1 MLTDPHGLHARPAA
15 KLVTVV
21 RSYDAEVT
29 LADVDTGAGP
39 VPAGSLS
46 KVATLNAGHGARLR
60 VAAEGPQ
67 AQEALDAVV
76 ELAARNFEDVAAEG
90 EPAIQEPAAASTPNS
105 GTGLDA
111 ALGPAYV
118 MRREVNTE
126 DYQSGSPSEEQQ
138 RSDEAL
144 TAVADVIRSQ
154 RDADPAAADIL
165 DAHLAFLDDE
175 AVTTPVMERIA
186 DGDAAPVVWRA
197 VLDELAGEFEALA
210 DPYQQA
216 RAQDVRAIEY
226 QLLVALTDG
235 PEALAGQTDSVPD
248 GAIVVVEELDPA
260 TASGL
265 DAGRIAGIVT
275 TRGGSTGHGVIV
287 ARSRGIPIYTDGG
300 DAVSTVEDGTIVGFD
315 AAAMLLVVD
324 PDAELAQRLR
334 DIIAGREADT
344 AEARRRATE
353 PAVTGDGVRVRVG
366 ANITSPG
373 DAVAAGAGGAEG
385 SGLVRTEIVFGAE
398 PTAPSAGKQEA
409 IFLSI
414 ASGLQRQPITIRT
427 WDVGGDKPLP
437 FLPGPQEANP
447 MLGVRGLRLMR
458 QHPELFEEQLEA
470 VCAAAERTPVRVMF
484 PMVTTREEVDW
495 ALDRLAKARG
505 TVGEAK
511 LAVGIMVEVP
521 SAALRVADLAA
532 GLDFVSIGTNDLT
545 QYALAADR
553 GNAGVSELA
562 DGLDPAVLQLI
573 RQVVDDVP
581 DGVEVGVCGDLA
593 SHVEAVPLLV
603 GLGIRELSVVG
614 PMVPR
619 IKQAIRR
626 THADDASH
634 LAQQALRAASAQ
646 AVRELLASSR

>member
-1 MLTDPHGLHARPAA
+1 MLTDAHGLHARPAA
-15 KLVTVV
+15 KLVTLV
-21 RSYDAEVT
+21 RSYDAQVT

-60 VAAEGPQ
+60 VAADGPQ

-76 ELAARNFEDVAAEG
+76 ELAARNFEDIAPAEVSR
-90 EPAIQEPAAASTPNS
+90 PDPTASATPRF

-118 MRREVNTE
+118 MHRAVNTE
-126 DYQSGSPSEEQQ
+126 KYQSGSPSDEQK
-138 RSDEAL
+138 RSDDAL
-144 TAVADVIRSQ
+144 TAVAHAIRNQ

-175 AVTTPVMERIA
+175 AVTTPVVERIA
-186 DGDAAPVVWRA
+186 DGNAAPVVWRT

-265 DAGRIAGIVT
+265 DGGRIAGIVT

-287 ARSRGIPIYTDGG
+287 ARSRGIPVYTDGG
-300 DAVSTVEDGTIVGFD
+300 DAAAAVQDGATVGFD
-315 AAAMLLVVD
+315 VSTGLLVVD

-334 DIIAGREADT
+334 SDIASREADI

-353 PAVTGDGVRVRVG
+353 PAVTDDGVRVRVG
-366 ANITSPG
+366 ANITRPS
-373 DAVAAGAGGAEG
+373 DAIAAGAAGGAEG
-385 SGLVRTEIVFGAE
+385 SGLVRTEIVFGTE
-398 PTAPSAGKQEA
+398 PTAPSVGKQRA
-409 IFLSI
+409 TFLSI
-414 ASGLQRQPITIRT
+414 ASGLQWQPITIRT
-427 WDVGGDKPLP
+427 WDIGGDKPLL
-437 FLPGPQEANP
+437 FLPVTQETNP

-458 QHPELFEEQLEA
+458 QHQEMFDDQLEA
-470 VCAAAERTPVRVMF
+470 VCAAAEQTPVRLMF
-484 PMVTTREEVDW
+484 PMVTTREEVEW
-495 ALDRLAKARG
+495 ALDRLAAARAKA
-505 TVGEAK
+505 GEVQVP
-511 LAVGIMVEVP
+511 VGIMVEVP
-521 SAALRVADLAA
+521 AAAIQIADLAA

-545 QYALAADR
+545 QYTLAADR
-553 GNAGVSELA
+553 GNAGVSGLA
-562 DGLDPAVLQLI
+562 DSLDPAVLQLI
-573 RQVVDDVP
+573 RRVIDDVP

-593 SHVEAVPLLV
+593 GRIEAVPLLV

-614 PMVPR
+614 PMIPR

-626 THADDASH
+626 TNAADAGR
-634 LAQQALRAASAQ
+634 LAERALRAPSAR
-646 AVRELLASSR
+646 AVRELLAPSR